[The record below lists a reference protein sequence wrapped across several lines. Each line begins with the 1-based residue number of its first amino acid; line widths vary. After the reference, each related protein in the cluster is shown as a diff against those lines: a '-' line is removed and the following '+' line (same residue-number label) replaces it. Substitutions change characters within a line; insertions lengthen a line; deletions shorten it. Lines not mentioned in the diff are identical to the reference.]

1 MKFKQ
6 IGLRAGARSLAFFNA
21 IYPLIKVRQ
30 TNREIRHDE
39 EIRSRGPEIA
49 ALKDIGLLLDAASRT
64 EVAGAFTDEV
74 ARIRRLEDKL
84 AWHLT
89 VVALLFGAATAVG
102 GVAISQRNLIGLPLV
117 IGAFFWLA
125 SAGFLTL
132 EANRAIPLRAP
143 DVLSPVERGD
153 LDLPKDIAGQRLQ
166 ALSLNPA
173 RGWQLTNALF
183 AAQRSLVVA
192 VIFLAAGS
200 LTIAADKLGQH
211 GEPSRTAP
219 RPSVSSNP
227 AATVPVLPQSSVTT
241 SSVAPS
247 VASLSSR
254 PN

>member
-1 MKFKQ
+1 MKLKK
-6 IGLRAGARSLAFFNA
+6 IGVRAGNRSLAFINA
-21 IYPLIKVRQ
+21 VYPLIEVRRA
-30 TNREIRHDE
+30 NREIRRNE
-39 EIRSRGPEIA
+39 EDRSKGPEIV
-49 ALKDIGLLLDAASRT
+49 ALKDIGRLLDPASRT
-64 EVAGAFTDEV
+64 EVASAFTDEI

-102 GVAISQRNLIGLPLV
+102 GVAISQRNFVGIPLA

-153 LDLPKDIAGQRLQ
+153 LELPKDIAGQRLQ

-173 RGWQLTNALF
+173 RSWQLTNALF
-183 AAQRSLVVA
+183 GAQRSLVVA
-192 VIFLAAGS
+192 VILLASGS
-200 LTIAADKLGQH
+200 LTTAADKLGHQ
-211 GEPSRTAP
+211 GEPSKPVP

-227 AATVPVLPQSSVTT
+227 SPRSPALPQSSVTA

-247 VASLSSR
+247 ASGLSSR